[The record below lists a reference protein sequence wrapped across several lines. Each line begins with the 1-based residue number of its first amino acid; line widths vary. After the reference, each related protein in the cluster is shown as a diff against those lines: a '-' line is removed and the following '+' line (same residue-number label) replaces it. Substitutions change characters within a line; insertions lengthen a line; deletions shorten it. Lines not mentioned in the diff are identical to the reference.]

1 MYAAATLWG
10 SLVSCGRLL
19 IGPLPRL
26 RPSCGGSQPPRRLT
40 TCPTFRVRPSAQS
53 RFFFSALVSASLRL
67 CGGFIFLALTVT
79 AQQQQIPHAGY
90 AYPAGGRQ
98 GTTFEITVGGQFLDG
113 VKSAVVSGAGVEA
126 TVVEH
131 VKPLTP
137 AQAGELRDQVKE
149 LSAKPNPTE
158 EDRKKIVEIRAKL
171 AGFMGRSITPAIAE
185 TVRLNIA
192 VAPGAALGERQLRLV
207 TPNGLTNPVMFSVGQ
222 LLEVSRPPAKG
233 AGVRTAAQAGRGQ
246 ARPTPE
252 LPMEIALPV
261 LVNGQITPGGVDR
274 YRFQAVKGQH
284 IVVAAKARE
293 LLPYISDAVPG
304 WFQATLGLTDPEGRE
319 VKYADHFLF
328 HPDPVLYYEIAEDG
342 AYTLEIHD
350 SIYRGREDFVYRIE
364 VGELPFVTGI
374 FPLGGRAGKRIAV
387 ELKGWNLPAGKL
399 TVDTKGKPAG
409 VIPITARNG
418 RFVSNHVP
426 FAVQEKAALPE
437 VLEKEPNDR
446 QEKAQRVTLP
456 VIVNGRIDRPGDWDV
471 FRFAGRAGE
480 EIVAEVSAR
489 RLDSPLDSLLR
500 LTDSAGREL
509 AVNDDVEDKGAALLT
524 HQADSRIDFKL
535 PVNGVYY
542 LHLGDSQGKGG
553 ADYAYRL
560 RIGHPQPDFELRVVP
575 SSINGRAGAT
585 VPVTVYALR
594 RDGFDGDIAL
604 QLKDAPAGFRMAGG
618 VIPGSVESVRLT
630 LTMPPSP
637 EGPRT
642 LALEGRATIAGR
654 DVRHA
659 AVPAEDMMQA
669 FYYHHLVPVK
679 DCMAAVTGAPRPN
692 ARVAFTV
699 DAETAVKLPRGGT
712 VSVRVI
718 LNAPRLADS
727 LRLELD
733 QPPEGVA
740 IQGVETV
747 RDGVAI
753 TLRADPAKVKAGLK
767 GNLIVDA
774 FTERAPNPDAK
785 KKQPAAGR
793 RVPLGML
800 PAIPFEIVESVVARR

>member
-1 MYAAATLWG
+1 MRGHGFPAETQRRRGKRREPNASSKAAPE
-10 SLVSCGRLL
+10 VSSS
-19 IGPLPRL
+19 PR
-26 RPSCGGSQPPRRLT
+26 RARFSPSCHLSLA
-40 TCPTFRVRPSAQS
+40 CHSLFSV
-53 RFFFSALVSASLRL
+53 FSALISASLRL
-67 CGGFIFLALTVT
+67 CGEFTFLALTVT
-79 AQQQQIPHAGY
+79 AQQQQVPHAGY

-113 VKSAVVSGAGVEA
+113 VKSAIVSGAGVEA

-137 AQAGELRDQVKE
+137 AQAAQLRDQAKE
-149 LSAKPNPTE
+149 LSAKPNPTG
-158 EDRKKIVEIRAKL
+158 EDRQQLAEVRAKL
-171 AGFMGRSITPAIAE
+171 AGFVRRSTTPAIAE
-185 TVRLNIA
+185 TVRVNIA
-192 VAPGAALGERQLRLV
+192 LAPGAALGERQLRLL

-222 LLEVSRPPAKG
+222 LPEVSRPPAKG
-233 AGVRTAAQAGRGQ
+233 TGVLSAAQAGRGRGQ
-246 ARPTPE
+246 TRPAPE
-252 LPMEIALPV
+252 PPTQIVLPV

-274 YRFQAVKGQH
+274 YQFQAAKGQH
-284 IVVAAKARE
+284 IVVVAKARE

-304 WFQATLGLTDPEGRE
+304 WFQATLGLTDSSGRE

-328 HPDPVLYYEIAEDG
+328 HPDPVLYYEIPEDG
-342 AYTLEIHD
+342 VYTLEIHD
-350 SIYRGREDFVYRIE
+350 SLYRGREDFVYRVE
-364 VGELPFVTGI
+364 VGELPFITAI

-399 TVDTKGKPAG
+399 TENTKGKPAG
-409 VIPITARNG
+409 VYPISVRSG
-418 RFVSNHVP
+418 PYVSNHVP
-426 FAVQEKAALPE
+426 FASQEQAALPE
-437 VLEKEPNDR
+437 VLEKEPNNR
-446 QEKAQRVTLP
+446 QENAQRVKLP

-471 FRFAGRAGE
+471 FRFDGRAGQ

-500 LTDSAGREL
+500 LTDSTGREL
-509 AVNDDVEDKGAALLT
+509 AVNDDAEDKGAALLT
-524 HQADSRIDFKL
+524 HQADSRLNFKL
-535 PVNGVYY
+535 PATGVYY

-560 RIGHPQPDFELRVVP
+560 RISRPQPDFELRVVP

-594 RDGFDGDIAL
+594 RDGFSGDIAL

-618 VIPGSVESVRLT
+618 LIPGSVDSVRLT

-637 EGPRT
+637 EGPRS

-654 DVRHA
+654 DVRRA
-659 AVPAEDMMQA
+659 AVAAEDMMQA

-679 DCMAAVTGAPRPN
+679 DCLAQVTGAARPN
-692 ARVAFTV
+692 ARAAFRMET
-699 DAETAVKLPRGGT
+699 ETAVKLPRGGT
-712 VSVRVI
+712 VAVRVI

-727 LRLELD
+727 LRLELN

-740 IQGVETV
+740 IQAVETV
-747 RDGVAI
+747 RDGIAI
-753 TLRADPAKVKAGLK
+753 TLRADPAKVKAGVK

-774 FTERAPNPDAK
+774 FTDRPANPGAK
-785 KKQPAAGR
+785 PPAARR
-793 RVPLGML
+793 RVPLGTL
-800 PAIPFEIVESVVARR
+800 PAIPFEIVENTVARR

>member
-1 MYAAATLWG
+1 LLRLRPTEGANPAPFTRPVSSFLRVFLRVSAPPRQIGFLALFG
-10 SLVSCGRLL
+10 SLVL
-19 IGPLPRL
+19 
-26 RPSCGGSQPPRRLT
+26 
-40 TCPTFRVRPSAQS
+40 
-53 RFFFSALVSASLRL
+53 
-67 CGGFIFLALTVT
+67 

-113 VKSAVVSGAGVEA
+113 VKSAIVSGAGVEA
-126 TVVEH
+126 TVVDH
-131 VKPLTP
+131 FKPLTP
-137 AQAGELRDQVKE
+137 AQAAQLRDQAKE
-149 LSAKPNPTE
+149 LSAQPDPTA
-158 EDRKKIVEIRAKL
+158 EDRQKLAEIRAKL
-171 AGFMGRSITPAIAE
+171 LGFVRRPTTPAIAE

-192 VAPGAALGERQLRLV
+192 VAPGAALGERQLRLL

-222 LLEVSRPPAKG
+222 LPEVSRPQAKG
-233 AGVRTAAQAGRGQ
+233 TGQLPNAQAGRGRGQ

-252 LPMEIALPV
+252 PLTEIVPPV
-261 LVNGQITPGGVDR
+261 LVNGQIMPGGVDR
-274 YRFQAVKGQH
+274 YRFQAAKGQH

-304 WFQATLGLTDPEGRE
+304 WFQATLGLTDSSGRE
-319 VKYADHFLF
+319 VQYADHFLF
-328 HPDPVLYYEIAEDG
+328 HPDPVLYYEIPESG
-342 AYTLEIHD
+342 AYTLEVHD

-387 ELKGWNLPAGKL
+387 ELNGWNLPAGKL
-399 TVDTKGKPAG
+399 TEDTKGKPAG
-409 VIPITARNG
+409 VYPITTRHG
-418 RFVSNHVP
+418 PLVSNHVP
-426 FAVQEKAALPE
+426 FAVDEMPE
-437 VLEKEPNDR
+437 VLEKEPNNGK
-446 QEKAQRVTLP
+446 EKAQRVTLP
-456 VIVNGRIDRPGDWDV
+456 VIVNGRIDRPGDWDI

-509 AVNDDVEDKGAALLT
+509 AVNDDTEDKGAALLT
-524 HQADSRIDFKL
+524 HQADSRLNFKL
-535 PVNGVYY
+535 PANGNYY

-560 RIGHPQPDFELRVVP
+560 RISRPQPDFELRVVP

-618 VIPGSVESVRLT
+618 VIPGSADRVRLT

-637 EGPRT
+637 EGPRP
-642 LALEGRATIAGR
+642 LALEGRAIIAGR
-654 DVRHA
+654 DVRRA
-659 AVPAEDMMQA
+659 AVPADDMMQA

-679 DCMAAVTGAPRPN
+679 DCLAAVTGVPRPN
-692 ARVAFTV
+692 ARAAFTV
-699 DAETAVKLPRGGT
+699 DTETAVKLPRGGT

-718 LNAPRLADS
+718 LNAPRLADA
-727 LRLELD
+727 LRLELN

-740 IQGVETV
+740 IQAVETV
-747 RDGVAI
+747 RGGVAI
-753 TLRADPAKVKAGLK
+753 TLRADPVKVKAGLK

-774 FTERAPNPDAK
+774 FMERAPNPDAK

-793 RVPLGML
+793 RVPLGTL